1 MTAFFDG
8 HNDSLTRE
16 DHARFVGGREGGH
29 LDLPRMAAAGMRGGI
44 FAVFIRNPE
53 TADWQ
58 PAKSNRP
65 GGAGPA
71 PELEHG
77 YAAAASTVAA
87 GRLLEMEADGKMRVG
102 RTIAD
107 IDAAAGGAGGDAT
120 DGAADAAAESAGGDE
135 AEGAGGD
142 AEGGDAEGV
151 GVDTADATAGAPPV
165 AVLHLEGAEAI
176 DADLE
181 ALDFWYAAGLRSLG
195 PVWSRPNAFG
205 HGVRFR
211 YPSTPD
217 IGPGLTEAG
226 KALARRCAELGIVFD
241 LAHMNEAGFWDT
253 AELGAAPLV
262 VSHAGVH
269 AICPNSRCL
278 TDAQIDAV
286 GQTGG
291 LVGIVYAPAF
301 LRPDGKNQP
310 SGTPLDLIVRHAAH
324 VAERIGVEHVALGSD
339 FDGTEVPDTLG
350 DVTGVPTLL
359 DEFAKHGFSESEIES
374 IAWSNWRRTL
384 ARCWNEA

>member
-16 DHARFVGGREGGH
+16 DHAQFASGREGGH
-29 LDLPRMAAAGMRGGI
+29 LDLPRMAEAGMRGGI

-53 TADWQ
+53 TADYQ
-58 PAKSNRP
+58 PAKSKRP

-71 PELEHG
+71 PELDHG
-77 YAAAASTVAA
+77 FAAAASTVAA
-87 GRLLEMEADGKMRVG
+87 GRLLAMEAAGEMRVG
-102 RTIAD
+102 REIAD
-107 IDAAAGGAGGDAT
+107 IDAAAESGGGGA
-120 DGAADAAAESAGGDE
+120 
-135 AEGAGGD
+135 AEGAGTAPGGPPVAVGGTGVAAG
-142 AEGGDAEGV
+142 AEAAVAARG
-151 GVDTADATAGAPPV
+151 ADAGASAGPPV

-181 ALDFWYAAGLRSLG
+181 ALDYWYAAGLRSLG
-195 PVWSRPNAFG
+195 PVWSRPNWFG

-217 IGPGLTEAG
+217 IGPGLTDAG

-241 LAHMNEAGFWDT
+241 LAHMNEAGFWD
-253 AELGAAPLV
+253 AAALEAAPLV
-262 VSHAGVH
+262 VSHAGAH

-286 GQTGG
+286 GATGG

-301 LRPDGKNQP
+301 LRPDGKNEP
-310 SGTPLDLIVRHAAH
+310 SGTPLNLIARHARH
-324 VAERIGVEHVALGSD
+324 VADRIGVEHVALGSD
-339 FDGTEVPDTLG
+339 FDGTEVPDDLG

-359 DEFAKHGFSESEIES
+359 EEFAAHGFSEPEVEA
-374 IAWSNWRRTL
+374 IAWGNWRRTL
-384 ARCWNEA
+384 ARCWNEG

>member
-1 MTAFFDG
+1 MAFFFDG

-16 DHARFVGGREGGH
+16 DHARFATGREGGH
-29 LDLPRMAAAGMRGGI
+29 LDLPRMAEAGMRGGI

-53 TADWQ
+53 TADYQ

-71 PELEHG
+71 PELDHG
-77 YAAAASTVAA
+77 FAAAASTVAA
-87 GRLLEMEADGKMRVG
+87 GRLAAMEAKGQMKIG

-107 IDAAAGGAGGDAT
+107 IDAAA
-120 DGAADAAAESAGGDE
+120 
-135 AEGAGGD
+135 EGAGGD
-142 AEGGDAEGV
+142 AAADV
-151 GVDTADATAGAPPV
+151 ADAAGDVGPPV

-181 ALDFWYAAGLRSLG
+181 ALDFWYQAGLRSLG

-217 IGPGLTEAG
+217 IGPGLTDAG

-253 AELGAAPLV
+253 AELGVAPLV
-262 VSHAGVH
+262 VSHAGAH

-286 GQTGG
+286 GETGG

-301 LRPDGKNQP
+301 LRPDGKNKP
-310 SGTPLDLIVRHAAH
+310 SGTPLDLIVRHARH
-324 VAERIGVEHVALGSD
+324 VAERIGIEHVALGSD
-339 FDGTEVPDTLG
+339 FDGTEVPDDLG
-350 DVTGVPTLL
+350 DVTGVPKLL
-359 DEFAKHGFSESEIES
+359 DEFANHGFSASEIEA
-374 IAWSNWRRTL
+374 IAWGNWRRTL

>member
-1 MTAFFDG
+1 MTPAFFDG
-8 HNDSLTRE
+8 HNDSLTRA
-16 DHARFVGGREGGH
+16 DHARFATGREGGH
-29 LDLPRMAAAGMRGGI
+29 LDLPRMAEADMRGGI

-53 TADWQ
+53 TADYQ

-71 PELEHG
+71 PELDHG

-87 GRLLEMEADGKMRVG
+87 GRLAAMEAAGQMRIG
-102 RTIAD
+102 RAIAD
-107 IDAAAGGAGGDAT
+107 L
-120 DGAADAAAESAGGDE
+120 DAAAEGG
-135 AEGAGGD
+135 
-142 AEGGDAEGV
+142 
-151 GVDTADATAGAPPV
+151 PPV

-195 PVWSRPNAFG
+195 PVWSRPNWFG
-205 HGVRFR
+205 TGVRFR
-211 YPSTPD
+211 YPATPD
-217 IGPGLTEAG
+217 IGPGLTDAG

-253 AELGAAPLV
+253 LKLEAAPLV
-262 VSHAGVH
+262 VSHAGAH

-286 GQTGG
+286 GETGG

-301 LRPDGKNQP
+301 LRPDGKNQTAD
-310 SGTPLDLIVRHAAH
+310 TPMALIVRHARH
-324 VAERIGVEHVALGSD
+324 VADRIGVEHVALGSD
-339 FDGTEVPDTLG
+339 FDGTEVPDDLG
-350 DVTGVPTLL
+350 DVTGVPRLL
-359 DEFAKHGFSESEIES
+359 EEFAKHGFSESEIEA
-374 IAWSNWRRTL
+374 IAWGNWRRTL

>member
-1 MTAFFDG
+1 MAFFFDG

-16 DHARFVGGREGGH
+16 DHARFASGREGGH

-53 TADWQ
+53 TADYQ

-71 PELEHG
+71 PELDHA
-77 YAAAASTVAA
+77 YAAGASTVAA
-87 GRLLEMEADGKMRVG
+87 GRLAAMEAAGEMRVG

-107 IDAAAGGAGGDAT
+107 VDAAADGAAGDGGDA
-120 DGAADAAAESAGGDE
+120 ASAGG
-135 AEGAGGD
+135 
-142 AEGGDAEGV
+142 
-151 GVDTADATAGAPPV
+151 PPV

-217 IGPGLTEAG
+217 IGPGLTDAG

-241 LAHMNEAGFWDT
+241 LAHMNEAGFWDA
-253 AELGAAPLV
+253 AELGVAPLV
-262 VSHAGVH
+262 VSHAGAH
-269 AICPNSRCL
+269 AICPNSRCI

-286 GQTGG
+286 GETGG
-291 LVGIVYAPAF
+291 LIGIVYAPAF
-301 LRPDGKNQP
+301 LRPDGRNKP
-310 SGTPLDLIVRHAAH
+310 EGTPLDLIVRHARH

-339 FDGTEVPDTLG
+339 FDGTEVPDALG
-350 DVTGVPTLL
+350 DVTGVPKLL
-359 DEFAKHGFSESEIES
+359 EEFAEHGFSESEIEA
-374 IAWSNWRRTL
+374 IAWGNWRRTL

>member
-1 MTAFFDG
+1 MTPAFFDG
-8 HNDSLTRE
+8 HNDSLTRV
-16 DHARFVGGREGGH
+16 DHARFATGREGGH
-29 LDLPRMAAAGMRGGI
+29 LDLPRMAAADMRGGI

-53 TADWQ
+53 TADYQ

-71 PELEHG
+71 PELDHG
-77 YAAAASTVAA
+77 FASAASTVAA
-87 GRLLEMEADGKMRVG
+87 GRLAAMEAAGQMRIG

-107 IDAAAGGAGGDAT
+107 LDAAAAGGPTIAGSDAMAGGGAT
-120 DGAADAAAESAGGDE
+120 AADS
-135 AEGAGGD
+135 
-142 AEGGDAEGV
+142 
-151 GVDTADATAGAPPV
+151 DATATAGPPV

-195 PVWSRPNAFG
+195 PVWSRPNWFG
-205 HGVRFR
+205 TGVRFR

-253 AELGAAPLV
+253 LKLEAAPLV
-262 VSHAGVH
+262 VSHAGAH

-286 GQTGG
+286 GETGG

-301 LRPDGKNQP
+301 LRPDGKNEP
-310 SGTPLDLIVRHAAH
+310 PA
-324 VAERIGVEHVALGSD
+324 
-339 FDGTEVPDTLG
+339 
-350 DVTGVPTLL
+350 
-359 DEFAKHGFSESEIES
+359 
-374 IAWSNWRRTL
+374 RRST
-384 ARCWNEA
+384 

>member
-1 MTAFFDG
+1 
-8 HNDSLTRE
+8 
-16 DHARFVGGREGGH
+16 
-29 LDLPRMAAAGMRGGI
+29 MRGGI

-53 TADWQ
+53 TADYQ
-58 PAKSNRP
+58 PAKSKRP

-71 PELEHG
+71 PQLEHD
-77 YAAAASTVAA
+77 YAAATSTVAA
-87 GRLLEMEADGKMRVG
+87 GRLAAMEAAGQMRIG

-107 IDAAAGGAGGDAT
+107 IDAAAQGGAGPAGSSPKAADGDAP
-120 DGAADAAAESAGGDE
+120 AGS
-135 AEGAGGD
+135 
-142 AEGGDAEGV
+142 
-151 GVDTADATAGAPPV
+151 PPV

-195 PVWSRPNAFG
+195 PVWSRPNWFG

-217 IGPGLTEAG
+217 IGPGLTDAG

-253 AELGAAPLV
+253 LKLEAAPLV
-262 VSHAGVH
+262 VSHAGAH

-286 GQTGG
+286 GETGG

-301 LRPDGKNQP
+301 LRPDGRNQP
-310 SGTPLDLIVRHAAH
+310 AETPLTLIVQHARH
-324 VAERIGVEHVALGSD
+324 VADRIGVEHVALGSD
-339 FDGTEVPDTLG
+339 FDGTEVPDALG
-350 DVTGVPTLL
+350 DVTGVPRLL
-359 DEFAKHGFSESEIES
+359 EEFAAHGFSESEIEA
-374 IAWSNWRRTL
+374 IAWGNWRRTL

>member
-1 MTAFFDG
+1 MTATFDG
-8 HNDSLTRE
+8 HNDSLTRA
-16 DHARFVGGREGGH
+16 DHARFATGREGGH
-29 LDLPRMAAAGMRGGI
+29 LDLPRMAAADMRGGI

-53 TADWQ
+53 TADYQ

-71 PELEHG
+71 PELDHG
-77 YAAAASTVAA
+77 FASAASTVAA
-87 GRLLEMEADGKMRVG
+87 GRLWAMEAAGQMRVG

-107 IDAAAGGAGGDAT
+107 IDAAA
-120 DGAADAAAESAGGDE
+120 
-135 AEGAGGD
+135 
-142 AEGGDAEGV
+142 EGG
-151 GVDTADATAGAPPV
+151 PPV

-195 PVWSRPNAFG
+195 PVWSRPNGFG
-205 HGVRFR
+205 TGVRFR
-211 YPSTPD
+211 YPATPD
-217 IGPGLTEAG
+217 IGPGLTDAG

-253 AELGAAPLV
+253 LKLEAAPLV
-262 VSHAGVH
+262 VSHAGAH

-286 GQTGG
+286 GETGG

-301 LRPDGKNQP
+301 LRPDGKNEP
-310 SGTPLDLIVRHAAH
+310 SGTPLDLIVRHARH

-339 FDGTEVPDTLG
+339 FDGTEVPDDLG
-350 DVTGVPTLL
+350 DVTGVPRLL
-359 DEFAKHGFSESEIES
+359 EEFAKHGFSDAEIEA
-374 IAWSNWRRTL
+374 IAWGNWRRTL
-384 ARCWNEA
+384 ARCWNES

>member
-8 HNDSLTRE
+8 HNDSLTRA
-16 DHARFVGGREGGH
+16 DHARFASGREGGH
-29 LDLPRMAAAGMRGGI
+29 LDLPRMKAADMRAGI

-53 TADWQ
+53 TADYQ

-71 PELEHG
+71 PELDHG

-87 GRLLEMEADGKMRVG
+87 GRLAAMEAAGEMRIG

-107 IDAAAGGAGGDAT
+107 IDAAA
-120 DGAADAAAESAGGDE
+120 
-135 AEGAGGD
+135 
-142 AEGGDAEGV
+142 EGG
-151 GVDTADATAGAPPV
+151 PPV
-165 AVLHLEGAEAI
+165 GVLHLEGAEAI

-195 PVWSRPNAFG
+195 PVWSRPNWFG
-205 HGVRFR
+205 NGVRFR

-217 IGPGLTEAG
+217 IGSGLTDAG

-253 AELGAAPLV
+253 LKLEAAPLV
-262 VSHAGVH
+262 VSHAGAH

-286 GQTGG
+286 GETGG

-301 LRPDGKNQP
+301 LRPDGKNEP
-310 SGTPLDLIVRHAAH
+310 SGTPLDLIVRHARH

-339 FDGTEVPDTLG
+339 FDGTEVPDDLG
-350 DVTGVPTLL
+350 DVTGVPKLL
-359 DEFAKHGFSESEIES
+359 DEFAKHGFSESEIEA
-374 IAWSNWRRTL
+374 IAWGNWRRTL

>member
-8 HNDSLTRE
+8 HNDSLTRA
-16 DHARFVGGREGGH
+16 DHARFATGREGGH
-29 LDLPRMAAAGMRGGI
+29 LDLPRMKAADMRGGI

-53 TADWQ
+53 TADYQ

-65 GGAGPA
+65 GGADPA
-71 PELEHG
+71 PELDHG

-87 GRLLEMEADGKMRVG
+87 GRLAAMEAVGEMRIG

-107 IDAAAGGAGGDAT
+107 IDAAA
-120 DGAADAAAESAGGDE
+120 
-135 AEGAGGD
+135 
-142 AEGGDAEGV
+142 EGG
-151 GVDTADATAGAPPV
+151 PPV

-195 PVWSRPNAFG
+195 PVWSRPNWFG

-217 IGPGLTEAG
+217 IGPGLTDAG

-253 AELGAAPLV
+253 LKLEAAPLV
-262 VSHAGVH
+262 VSHAGAH

-286 GQTGG
+286 GETGG

-310 SGTPLDLIVRHAAH
+310 SGTPLDLIVRHARH

-339 FDGTEVPDTLG
+339 FDGTEVPDDLG
-350 DVTGVPTLL
+350 DVTGVPKLFE
-359 DEFAKHGFSESEIES
+359 EFAKHGFSESEIEA
-374 IAWSNWRRTL
+374 IAWGNWRRTL

>member
-1 MTAFFDG
+1 MAFFFDG

-16 DHARFVGGREGGH
+16 DHARFVAGREGGH
-29 LDLPRMAAAGMRGGI
+29 LDLPRMKEADMRGGI

-53 TADWQ
+53 TADYQ

-77 YAAAASTVAA
+77 FAAGASAIAA
-87 GRLLEMEADGKMRVG
+87 GRLAAIEAAREMRIG

-107 IDAAAGGAGGDAT
+107 IDAAAAGG
-120 DGAADAAAESAGGDE
+120 
-135 AEGAGGD
+135 
-142 AEGGDAEGV
+142 
-151 GVDTADATAGAPPV
+151 PPV

-217 IGPGLTEAG
+217 IGPGLTDAG
-226 KALARRCAELGIVFD
+226 KELARRCAELGIVFD

-253 AELGAAPLV
+253 AELGVAPLV
-262 VSHAGVH
+262 VSHAGAH
-269 AICPNSRCL
+269 AICPNSRCI

-310 SGTPLDLIVRHAAH
+310 AGTPLDLIVRHARH
-324 VAERIGVEHVALGSD
+324 IAERIGVEHVALGSD
-339 FDGTEVPDTLG
+339 FDGTEVPDALG
-350 DVTGVPTLL
+350 DVTGVPRLL
-359 DEFAKHGFSESEIES
+359 EEFAKHGFSEAEIEA
-374 IAWSNWRRTL
+374 IAWGNWRRTL

>member
-1 MTAFFDG
+1 MAFFFDG

-16 DHARFVGGREGGH
+16 DHARFAEGREGGH
-29 LDLPRMAAAGMRGGI
+29 LDLPRMREAEMRGGI

-53 TADWQ
+53 TADYQ
-58 PAKSNRP
+58 PAKSRRP

-77 YAAAASTVAA
+77 YASAASVVAA
-87 GRLLEMEADGKMRVG
+87 GRLAAMEAAGQMPIG

-107 IDAAAGGAGGDAT
+107 IDAAAE
-120 DGAADAAAESAGGDE
+120 DGSA
-135 AEGAGGD
+135 
-142 AEGGDAEGV
+142 
-151 GVDTADATAGAPPV
+151 PV

-195 PVWSRPNAFG
+195 PVWSRPNVFG

-217 IGPGLTEAG
+217 IGPGLTDAG
-226 KALARRCAELGIVFD
+226 KALARRCGELGIVFD

-253 AELGAAPLV
+253 LALEAGPLV
-262 VSHAGVH
+262 VSHAGAH

-286 GQTGG
+286 GETGG

-301 LRPDGKNQP
+301 LRPDGKNDP
-310 SGTPLDLIVRHAAH
+310 AGTPLDLIVRHARH
-324 VAERIGVEHVALGSD
+324 VADRIGVEHVALGSD
-339 FDGTEVPDTLG
+339 FDGTEVPDDLG
-350 DVTGVPTLL
+350 DVTGVPRLL
-359 DEFAKHGFSESEIES
+359 EEFASHGFSQAEIEA
-374 IAWSNWRRTL
+374 IAWGNWRRTL
-384 ARCWNEA
+384 ARCWHEA

>member
-1 MTAFFDG
+1 MAIFFDG
-8 HNDSLTRE
+8 HNDSLTKP
-16 DHARFVGGREGGH
+16 DHARFASGREGGH
-29 LDLPRMAAAGMRGGI
+29 LDLPRMAEAGMRGGI

-53 TADWQ
+53 TADYR
-58 PAKSNRP
+58 PAASTKP

-71 PELEHG
+71 PELEHDFAS
-77 YAAAASTVAA
+77 AAATTAA
-87 GRLLEMEADGKMRVG
+87 GRLLAMERAGQMRVG

-107 IDAAAGGAGGDAT
+107 LDAAAAG
-120 DGAADAAAESAGGDE
+120 E
-135 AEGAGGD
+135 
-142 AEGGDAEGV
+142 
-151 GVDTADATAGAPPV
+151 PPV
-165 AVLHLEGAEAI
+165 GVLHLEGAEPI

-181 ALDFWYAAGLRSLG
+181 SLELWYAAGLRSLG

-205 HGVRFR
+205 TGVRFR

-217 IGPGLTEAG
+217 IGPGLTDAG
-226 KALARRCAELGIVFD
+226 KALVQRCAELGIVFD
-241 LAHMNEAGFWDT
+241 LAHTNEAGFWDT
-253 AELGAAPLV
+253 AALEAGPLV

-286 GQTGG
+286 GVTGG

-301 LRPDGKNQP
+301 LRPDGKNQS
-310 SGTPLDLIVRHAAH
+310 SGTGLDLIARHARH

-339 FDGTEVPDTLG
+339 FDGTEVPDALG
-350 DVTGVPTLL
+350 DVTGVPKIFEELKL
-359 DEFAKHGFSESEIES
+359 HGFTDPEIEQ

-384 ARCWNEA
+384 ATCWHEA

>member
-1 MTAFFDG
+1 MAIFFDG

-16 DHARFVGGREGGH
+16 DHARFASGREGGH

-44 FAVFIRNPE
+44 FAVFIRSPE
-53 TADWQ
+53 SADYR
-58 PAKSNRP
+58 PAASKRP

-71 PELEHG
+71 PELPHDLAS
-77 YAAAASTVAA
+77 AAATTAA
-87 GRLLEMEADGKMRVG
+87 GRLLEMERAGQMRVG

-107 IDAAAGGAGGDAT
+107 VDAAFAGG
-120 DGAADAAAESAGGDE
+120 
-135 AEGAGGD
+135 
-142 AEGGDAEGV
+142 
-151 GVDTADATAGAPPV
+151 PPV
-165 AVLHLEGAEAI
+165 GVLHLEGAEPI

-181 ALDFWYAAGLRSLG
+181 SLDLWYAAGLRSLG

-205 HGVRFR
+205 TGVRFR

-226 KALARRCAELGIVFD
+226 KALVRRCGEMGIVFD
-241 LAHMNEAGFWDT
+241 LAHMNEAGFWD
-253 AELGAAPLV
+253 AAALEAGPLV

-286 GQTGG
+286 GATGG

-310 SGTPLDLIVRHAAH
+310 SDTPLDLIVRHARH
-324 VAERIGVEHVALGSD
+324 VADRIGVEHVALGSD
-339 FDGTEVPDTLG
+339 FDGTEVPDALG
-350 DVTGVPTLL
+350 DVTGVPLL
-359 DEFAKHGFSESEIES
+359 LEEFAKHGFTESEIEQ
-374 IAWSNWRRTL
+374 IAWTNWRRTL
-384 ARCWNEA
+384 AACWHEP

>member
-8 HNDSLTRE
+8 HNDSLTRA
-16 DHARFVGGREGGH
+16 DHARFASGREGGH
-29 LDLPRMAAAGMRGGI
+29 LDLPRMKAAGMRGGI

-53 TADWQ
+53 TADYQ

-71 PELEHG
+71 PELDHG
-77 YAAAASTVAA
+77 FAAAASTVAA
-87 GRLLEMEADGKMRVG
+87 GRLAAMEAAGAMTVARS
-102 RTIAD
+102 ISD
-107 IDAAAGGAGGDAT
+107 IDAAFEGDALA
-120 DGAADAAAESAGGDE
+120 DGDAAAAAGS
-135 AEGAGGD
+135 D
-142 AEGGDAEGV
+142 APADGV
-151 GVDTADATAGAPPV
+151 AAARRPV

-181 ALDFWYAAGLRSLG
+181 ALDFWYSAGLRSLG

-253 AELGAAPLV
+253 AELGVAPLV
-262 VSHAGVH
+262 VSHAGAH

-286 GQTGG
+286 GETGG

-301 LRPDGKNQP
+301 LRPDGKNKP
-310 SGTPLDLIVRHAAH
+310 SGTPLDLIVRHARH

-339 FDGTEVPDTLG
+339 FDGTEVPDDLG
-350 DVTGVPTLL
+350 DVTGVPRLL
-359 DEFAKHGFSESEIES
+359 DEFAKHAFSESEIEA
-374 IAWSNWRRTL
+374 IAWGNWRRTL

>member
-16 DHARFVGGREGGH
+16 DHARFASGREGGH
-29 LDLPRMAAAGMRGGI
+29 LDLPRMAAADMRGGI

-53 TADWQ
+53 TADYQ

-71 PELEHG
+71 PELDHG

-87 GRLLEMEADGKMRVG
+87 GRLWAMEAAGQMRVA
-102 RTIAD
+102 RMIAD
-107 IDAAAGGAGGDAT
+107 IDAAAAGASGNGVGDGRDASADVADATGAGG
-120 DGAADAAAESAGGDE
+120 
-135 AEGAGGD
+135 
-142 AEGGDAEGV
+142 
-151 GVDTADATAGAPPV
+151 PPV

-181 ALDFWYAAGLRSLG
+181 ALDFWYSAGLRSLG

-217 IGPGLTEAG
+217 IGPGLTDAG

-253 AELGAAPLV
+253 AELGVAPLV
-262 VSHAGVH
+262 VSHAGAH

-286 GQTGG
+286 GETGG

-301 LRPDGKNQP
+301 LRPDGKNKP
-310 SGTPLDLIVRHAAH
+310 SGTPLDLIVRHARH

-339 FDGTEVPDTLG
+339 FDGTEVPDDLG
-350 DVTGVPTLL
+350 DVTGVPKLF
-359 DEFAKHGFSESEIES
+359 DEFAKHGFSESEIEA
-374 IAWSNWRRTL
+374 IAWGNWRRTL

>member
-16 DHARFVGGREGGH
+16 DHARFATGRDGGH
-29 LDLPRMAAAGMRGGI
+29 LDLPRMAEAEMRGGI

-53 TADWQ
+53 TADYQ
-58 PAKSNRP
+58 PAKSKRP

-71 PELEHG
+71 PELAHDF
-77 YAAAASTVAA
+77 AAAASTIAA
-87 GRLLEMEADGKMRVG
+87 GRLAAMEAEGQMRIG

-107 IDAAAGGAGGDAT
+107 IDAAFGDASPAGDDRPAT
-120 DGAADAAAESAGGDE
+120 AVGDPSAGGS
-135 AEGAGGD
+135 
-142 AEGGDAEGV
+142 
-151 GVDTADATAGAPPV
+151 PPV

-195 PVWSRPNAFG
+195 PVWSRPNWFG

-217 IGPGLTEAG
+217 IGPGLTDAG

-253 AELGAAPLV
+253 MALEAGPLV
-262 VSHAGVH
+262 VSHAGAH

-286 GQTGG
+286 GETGG

-301 LRPDGKNQP
+301 LRPDGKNDP
-310 SGTPLDLIVRHAAH
+310 SHTPLELIVQHARH
-324 VAERIGVEHVALGSD
+324 VADRIGVEHVALGSD
-339 FDGTEVPDTLG
+339 FDGTEVPDALG
-350 DVTGVPTLL
+350 DVTGVPRLL
-359 DEFAKHGFSESEIES
+359 EEFAAHGFSASEIEA
-374 IAWSNWRRTL
+374 IAWGNWRRTL